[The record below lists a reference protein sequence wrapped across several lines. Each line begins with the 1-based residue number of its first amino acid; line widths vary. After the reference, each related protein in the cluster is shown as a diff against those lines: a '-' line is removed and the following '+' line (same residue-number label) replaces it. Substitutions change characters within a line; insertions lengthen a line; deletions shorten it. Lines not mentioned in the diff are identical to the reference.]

1 LKLASGERAGFF
13 GKGHAGATS
22 PCARGQF
29 QTTKYLKQ
37 KQSILFFY
45 YTYHFR
51 MPSRLFKVEDR
62 QGLFHRFSLQEPIT
76 VGDVS
81 TGASRWEATFSALL
95 VKDPEDGVWTV
106 LNEETLRRVLSV
118 NVSHHAEFPIVCKFA
133 PTQTPPWPDAYTDSF
148 QLIKVH
154 MAKATARLVDP
165 KFFRGRAERTRYNE
179 QLRSNLISN
188 LGIESFVRRKEGS
201 AATVV
206 VREALYRSDVLAE
219 TVGGTTVTLERVDY
233 QLEDGWPFSIPC
245 YLWRP
250 NESPD
255 GSRSASVRRPALI
268 YMGDGPKY
276 FFNDY
281 NGSTVY
287 TEAMM
292 LQAELLIS
300 LRRSARTHL

>member
-1 LKLASGERAGFF
+1 
-13 GKGHAGATS
+13 
-22 PCARGQF
+22 
-29 QTTKYLKQ
+29 
-37 KQSILFFY
+37 
-45 YTYHFR
+45 
-51 MPSRLFKVEDR
+51 
-62 QGLFHRFSLQEPIT
+62 
-76 VGDVS
+76 
-81 TGASRWEATFSALL
+81 
-95 VKDPEDGVWTV
+95 
-106 LNEETLRRVLSV
+106 
-118 NVSHHAEFPIVCKFA
+118 
-133 PTQTPPWPDAYTDSF
+133 
-148 QLIKVH
+148 